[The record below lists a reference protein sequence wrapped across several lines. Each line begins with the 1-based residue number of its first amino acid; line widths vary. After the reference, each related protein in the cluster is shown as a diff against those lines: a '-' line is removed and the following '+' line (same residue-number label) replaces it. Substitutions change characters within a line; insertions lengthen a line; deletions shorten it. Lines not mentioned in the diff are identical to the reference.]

1 MARRQ
6 PWHLLSGLLFGLILS
21 GGMQLRAEAAAPE
34 TAPAEL
40 VGTLEQLQAAA
51 NSQDIETVMQLYS
64 PDFSSDDG
72 FTQESLQAALKTLW
86 ERYPEITYRVELESW
101 DETDGGYVV
110 ETVTYIE
117 GAQVG
122 TERDTD
128 LISVIR
134 SRQRLEAGQV
144 VSQETLSE
152 RNQLTAGE
160 NPPTVNVILPEQVA
174 PGASYDFDAIV
185 EEPLNDRYLLGA
197 AIEEG
202 TSATDFFT
210 SRPIELE
217 LLSAGGLFKIGDAP
231 TDSDSRW
238 ISALLIREDGM
249 TIVTRRL
256 RVEE

>member
-6 PWHLLSGLLFGLILS
+6 PWHLLSSLLFGLVLS
-21 GGMQLRAEAAAPE
+21 GGLHFRVEAAEPD

-40 VGTLEQLQAAA
+40 VGTLEQLETAA
-51 NSQDIETVMQLYS
+51 NAQDIAAVMQLYS

-72 FTQESLQAALKTLW
+72 FTPESLQAALQTLW
-86 ERYPEITYRVELESW
+86 ERYPELIYRVELESW
-101 DETDGGYVV
+101 DEADGGYVV

-117 GAQVG
+117 GMQSG
-122 TERDTD
+122 TERDAA
-128 LISVIR
+128 LKSVIR
-134 SRQRLEAGQV
+134 SRQRLESGQV

-160 NPPTVNVILPEQVA
+160 NPPTVTVILPEQVA

-202 TSATDFFT
+202 TTATDFFT
-210 SRPIELE
+210 GRPIELE

-238 ISALLIREDGM
+238 VSALLIREDGM
-249 TIVTRRL
+249 TVVTRRL
-256 RVEE
+256 RVAE